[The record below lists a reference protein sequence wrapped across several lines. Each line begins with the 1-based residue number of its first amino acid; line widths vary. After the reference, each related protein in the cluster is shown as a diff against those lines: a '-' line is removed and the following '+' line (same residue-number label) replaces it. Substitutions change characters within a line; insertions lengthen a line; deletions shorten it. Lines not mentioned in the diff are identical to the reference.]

1 MPANKKRTSAFSKS
15 AHQKNDTIIRE
26 IFRDDTTQHLFA
38 RVSGNNGH
46 YFRLTIHDGDQTLEI
61 LGSPR
66 GLFKTRRA
74 NIRFSTNDIV
84 ILSKMPETTSKQQQI
99 HEIIALLD
107 RESAQSLYD
116 SGRIHKS
123 VYVAP
128 DPTGA
133 EDNSDAFV
141 FDYSSSAGGQ
151 AQQAEAEADVDVNA
165 L

>member
-1 MPANKKRTSAFSKS
+1 MPTHKKRTSAFSKS
-15 AHQKNDTIIRE
+15 AHQKNDAVIRE
-26 IFRDDTTQHLFA
+26 IFRDDATPPLFA

-46 YFRLTIHDGDQTLEI
+46 YFRLTIHDGGQTLEI

-84 ILSKMPETTSKQQQI
+84 VLSKMPETTSKQQQI

-107 RESAQSLYD
+107 RESAQSLYH

-128 DPTGA
+128 DPTGTQ
-133 EDNSDAFV
+133 DNSDAFV
-141 FDYSSSAGGQ
+141 FDYSGGTQ
-151 AQQAEAEADVDVNA
+151 GNAEGEPDVDVNA

>member
-1 MPANKKRTSAFSKS
+1 MPTHKKRTSAFSKS
-15 AHQKNDTIIRE
+15 AHQKNDAVIRE
-26 IFRDDTTQHLFA
+26 IFQEDGTPPLFA
-38 RVSGNNGH
+38 RISGNNGH
-46 YFRLTIHDGDQTLEI
+46 YFRLTIHDGGQTLEI

-66 GLFKTRRA
+66 GLFKARRA

-84 ILSKMPETTSKQQQI
+84 VLSKMPEASNSSPAQKQQI

-107 RESAQSLYD
+107 SKSAQSLYET
-116 SGRIHKS
+116 GRIHKS

-141 FDYSSSAGGQ
+141 FDYSAAASADQ
-151 AQQAEAEADVDVNA
+151 ADVDVNA

>member
-1 MPANKKRTSAFSKS
+1 MPTHKKRTSAFSKS
-15 AHQKNDTIIRE
+15 AHQKNDAVIRE
-26 IFRDDTTQHLFA
+26 IFRDDATPPLFA

-46 YFRLTIHDGDQTLEI
+46 YFRLTIHDGGQTLEI

-74 NIRFSTNDIV
+74 NIRFSTNDIDV
-84 ILSKMPETTSKQQQI
+84 LSKMPDTTSKQQQI

-107 RESAQSLYD
+107 RESAQSLYH

-128 DPTGA
+128 DPTGTQ
-133 EDNSDAFV
+133 DNSDAFV
-141 FDYSSSAGGQ
+141 FDYSGGTQ
-151 AQQAEAEADVDVNA
+151 GNAEGEPDVDVNA

>member
-1 MPANKKRTSAFSKS
+1 MPTHKKRTSAFSKS
-15 AHQKNDTIIRE
+15 AHQKNDAVIRE
-26 IFRDDTTQHLFA
+26 IFRDDGAPPLFA

-46 YFRLTIHDGDQTLEI
+46 YFRLTIHDGGQTLEI

-84 ILSKMPETTSKQQQI
+84 VLSKMPETTSKQQQI
-99 HEIIALLD
+99 HEIIALVD

-128 DPTGA
+128 DPTGTQ
-133 EDNSDAFV
+133 DNSDAFV
-141 FDYSSSAGGQ
+141 FDYSSSTGN
-151 AQQAEAEADVDVNA
+151 AEGEPDVDVNA

>member
-1 MPANKKRTSAFSKS
+1 MPTHKKRTSAFSKS
-15 AHQKNDTIIRE
+15 AHQKNDAVIRE
-26 IFRDDTTQHLFA
+26 IFREDAGSPPLFA

-46 YFRLTIHDGDQTLEI
+46 YFRLTIHDGGQTLEI

-84 ILSKMPETTSKQQQI
+84 VLSKMPESSSKQQQI

-116 SGRIHKS
+116 TGRIHKS

-141 FDYSSSAGGQ
+141 FDYSADTQ
-151 AQQAEAEADVDVNA
+151 ADDAEAEVDVNA

>member
-1 MPANKKRTSAFSKS
+1 MPAHKKRTSAFSKS
-15 AHQKNDTIIRE
+15 AHKKNDAVIRE
-26 IFRDDTTQHLFA
+26 IFRDDATPPLFA
-38 RVSGNNGH
+38 RISGNNGH
-46 YFRLTIHDGDQTLEI
+46 YFRLTIHDGGQTLEI

-66 GLFKTRRA
+66 GLFKARRA

-84 ILSKMPETTSKQQQI
+84 VLNKMPEATSKQQQI

-123 VYVAP
+123 VYLAP
-128 DPTGA
+128 DPTGTQ
-133 EDNSDAFV
+133 DNSDAFV
-141 FDYSSSAGGQ
+141 FDYSAASADQ
-151 AQQAEAEADVDVNA
+151 ADVDVNA

>member
-1 MPANKKRTSAFSKS
+1 MPTHKKRTSAFSKS
-15 AHQKNDTIIRE
+15 AHQKNDAVIRE
-26 IFRDDTTQHLFA
+26 IFREDAGSTALFA

-46 YFRLTIHDGDQTLEI
+46 YFRLTIHEGGQTLEI

-84 ILSKMPETTSKQQQI
+84 VLSKMPESTSKQQQI

-116 SGRIHKS
+116 TGRIHKS

-141 FDYSSSAGGQ
+141 FDYSAE
-151 AQQAEAEADVDVNA
+151 AQDDAEADVDVNA

>member
-1 MPANKKRTSAFSKS
+1 MPTHKKRTSAFSKS
-15 AHQKNDTIIRE
+15 AHQKNDAVIQE
-26 IFRDDTTQHLFA
+26 IFREDATQHLFA

-46 YFRLTIHDGDQTLEI
+46 YFRLTIHDDDQTFEI

-84 ILSKMPETTSKQQQI
+84 VLSKMPETTSKQQQI
-99 HEIIALLD
+99 HEIIALVD

-141 FDYSSSAGGQ
+141 FDYSADN
-151 AQQAEAEADVDVNA
+151 AKEEADVDVSA

>member
-1 MPANKKRTSAFSKS
+1 MPTHKKRTSAFSKS
-15 AHQKNDTIIRE
+15 AHQKNEAVIRE
-26 IFRDDTTQHLFA
+26 IFRDDGAPPLFA
-38 RVSGNNGH
+38 HVSGNNGH
-46 YFRLTIHDGDQTLEI
+46 YFRLTIHDGSQTLEI

-84 ILSKMPETTSKQQQI
+84 VLSKMPESSSKQQQI

-116 SGRIHKS
+116 TGRIHKS

-141 FDYSSSAGGQ
+141 FDYSAE
-151 AQQAEAEADVDVNA
+151 AQGDAEADVDVNA

>member
-1 MPANKKRTSAFSKS
+1 
-15 AHQKNDTIIRE
+15 
-26 IFRDDTTQHLFA
+26 
-38 RVSGNNGH
+38 
-46 YFRLTIHDGDQTLEI
+46 LEI

-84 ILSKMPETTSKQQQI
+84 VLSKMPETTSKQQQI

-116 SGRIHKS
+116 TGRIHKS

-141 FDYSSSAGGQ
+141 FDYSAAGGN
-151 AQQAEAEADVDVNA
+151 AEAEAEADVDVNA

>member
-84 ILSKMPETTSKQQQI
+84 VLCKMPESTSKQQQI
-99 HEIIALLD
+99 HEIIALVD

-128 DPTGA
+128 DPTGTQ
-133 EDNSDAFV
+133 DNSDAFV
-141 FDYSSSAGGQ
+141 FDYSSSTGN
-151 AQQAEAEADVDVNA
+151 AEGEPDVDVNA

>member
-1 MPANKKRTSAFSKS
+1 MPTHKKRTSAFSKS
-15 AHQKNDTIIRE
+15 AHQKNDTVIRE
-26 IFRDDTTQHLFA
+26 IFREDGTPPLFA

-46 YFRLTIHDGDQTLEI
+46 YFRLTIHDGGQTLEI

-84 ILSKMPETTSKQQQI
+84 VLSKMPETTSKQQQI

-128 DPTGA
+128 DPTGKD
-133 EDNSDAFV
+133 DNSDAFV
-141 FDYSSSAGGQ
+141 FDCSAATGN
-151 AQQAEAEADVDVNA
+151 ATEEADVDVSA

>member
-1 MPANKKRTSAFSKS
+1 MPTHKKRTSAFSKS
-15 AHQKNDTIIRE
+15 AHQKNDAVIRE
-26 IFRDDTTQHLFA
+26 IFRDDATPPLFA

-46 YFRLTIHDGDQTLEI
+46 YFRLTVHDGGQTLEI

-84 ILSKMPETTSKQQQI
+84 VLSKMPESTSKQQQI
-99 HEIIALLD
+99 HEIIALVD

-116 SGRIHKS
+116 RGRIHKS

-128 DPTGA
+128 DPTGTQ
-133 EDNSDAFV
+133 DNSDVFV
-141 FDYSSSAGGQ
+141 FDYSSSTGN
-151 AQQAEAEADVDVNA
+151 AEAEPDVDVNA

>member
-1 MPANKKRTSAFSKS
+1 MPTHKKRTSAFRKS
-15 AHQKNDTIIRE
+15 AHQKNDAVIRE
-26 IFRDDTTQHLFA
+26 IFRDDATPPLFA

-46 YFRLTIHDGDQTLEI
+46 YFRLTIHDGGQTLEI

-84 ILSKMPETTSKQQQI
+84 VLSKMPESTSKQQQI
-99 HEIIALLD
+99 HEIIALVD

-141 FDYSSSAGGQ
+141 FDYSAEAQ
-151 AQQAEAEADVDVNA
+151 ADDAEADVDVNA

>member
-1 MPANKKRTSAFSKS
+1 MPTHKKRTSAFSKS
-15 AHQKNDTIIRE
+15 AHQKNDAVIRE
-26 IFRDDTTQHLFA
+26 IFRDDGAPPLFA

-46 YFRLTIHDGDQTLEI
+46 YFRLTIHDGSQTLEI

-84 ILSKMPETTSKQQQI
+84 VLSKMPESSSKQQQI

-107 RESAQSLYD
+107 KESAQSLYD
-116 SGRIHKS
+116 TGRIHKS

-141 FDYSSSAGGQ
+141 FDYS
-151 AQQAEAEADVDVNA
+151 AEAQEEADVDVNA

>member
-1 MPANKKRTSAFSKS
+1 MPTHKKRTSAFSKS
-15 AHQKNDTIIRE
+15 AHQKNDAVIRE
-26 IFRDDTTQHLFA
+26 IFRDDATPPLFA

-46 YFRLTIHDGDQTLEI
+46 YFRLTIHDGGQTLEI

-66 GLFKTRRA
+66 GLFKARRA

-84 ILSKMPETTSKQQQI
+84 VLSKMPESTSKQQQI
-99 HEIIALLD
+99 HEIIALVD

-141 FDYSSSAGGQ
+141 FDYSSSTGN
-151 AQQAEAEADVDVNA
+151 AEAEPDVDVNA